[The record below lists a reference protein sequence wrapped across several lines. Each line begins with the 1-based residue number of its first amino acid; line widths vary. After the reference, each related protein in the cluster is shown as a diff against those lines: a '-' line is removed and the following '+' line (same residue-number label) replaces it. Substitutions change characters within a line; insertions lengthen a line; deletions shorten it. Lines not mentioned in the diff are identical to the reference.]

1 MPPTTEPANPVPL
14 AAAWPRKGPASR
26 NIAVFDGPANWVM
39 SAGFLGDGQFV
50 FSASLD
56 HTVRVYETA
65 TGLQR
70 ASLDIGAVPRFL
82 AGRPQ
87 ASTDGA
93 LLLVPSFDGLV
104 HAGPWEG
111 PDSFHVLPVST
122 VVKVTRAALAPDND
136 HVLTGHFDGT
146 VRVSSL
152 SAPDD
157 ALVLAGTPT
166 GDLIACVA
174 FSRDGRYAA
183 AGTGAGKIRLWDL
196 TRPQEP
202 IVLPA
207 HADWVNTVEFS
218 ANGQLLASS
227 SDDKTA
233 RLFSVPDGRLVAKLT
248 THTDRVISAVFSHA
262 GDLLATAGVD
272 KRVHVSDTR
281 TGELQAVVQGPAD
294 EVQSVAFSADDRLL
308 AVPSVDG
315 TCRICYSH
323 NGSTLFEL
331 NDHHGA
337 VFTAEF
343 KAAGNLLIT
352 ASADLTARLWNVDTG
367 RVFWDHRGQVNTA
380 VFSHDSRYV
389 ATACEDGAARVIETA
404 EGSRVAL
411 VANHEGAVN
420 NAAFSYDGTLLV
432 TAGQDAA
439 ARVTAW
445 QSGDALAV
453 LQHDLEV
460 DAAVFTADPDHLI
473 TSTRREAV
481 LWQWRTGQ
489 RLTTFAPP
497 AEERAANPFI
507 AIIGVDISRDNSMVV
522 TAHYDQYARTWDAIT
537 GTQLAALRHAGIVY
551 TAAFDDAGDQV
562 VTSSGGDGHV
572 RVWDPRTGQL
582 LRTLA
587 GPSRQLRCAALSPDG
602 RLAAAGDAEG
612 IVTVW
617 NVLDEQVA
625 AVLRQHA
632 ETIMSIVFSPDSAL
646 LLTASDDWTAKAVA
660 IESLP
665 PLQELV

>member
-1 MPPTTEPANPVPL
+1 MPPATEPANPVPL

-70 ASLDIGAVPRFL
+70 ASFDIGAVPRFL

-104 HAGPWEG
+104 HAGPWQG
-111 PDSFHVLPVST
+111 PASFEVLPVSAAAR
-122 VVKVTRAALAPDND
+122 VTRAALASDND
-136 HVLTGHFDGT
+136 RVLTGHIDGT

-152 SAPDD
+152 SAPDVV
-157 ALVLAGTPT
+157 VLAGTPA

-174 FSRDGRYAA
+174 FSGAGRYAA
-183 AGTGAGKIRLWDL
+183 AGTGAGRIRLWDL
-196 TRPQEP
+196 TRPPEP
-202 IVLPA
+202 IVLAA
-207 HADWVNTVEFS
+207 HVDWVNSVGFS
-218 ANGQLLASS
+218 ASGHLLASC
-227 SDDKTA
+227 SDDKTVH
-233 RLFSVPDGRLVAKLT
+233 LFSVPDGRLVAKLT
-248 THTDRVISAVFSHA
+248 THTDRVISAVFNHA

-272 KRVHVSDTR
+272 KKVLVSDTR

-343 KAAGNLLIT
+343 KAAGNLLLT
-352 ASADLTARLWNVDTG
+352 ASADRTARLWNVDTG

-380 VFSHDSRYV
+380 VFSQNGRNV
-389 ATACEDGAARVIETA
+389 ATACEDGAARVFETA
-404 EGSRVAL
+404 GGGQLAL
-411 VANHEGAVN
+411 VANHEEAVN
-420 NAAFSYDGTLLV
+420 SAAFSYDGTLLV
-432 TAGQDAA
+432 TAGQDQT

-473 TSTRREAV
+473 TSTRHEAV
-481 LWQWRTGQ
+481 LWQWRTGD

-497 AEERAANPFI
+497 PEERAANPFI

-522 TAHYDQYARTWDAIT
+522 TAHYDQNARTWDATT
-537 GTQLAALRHAGIVY
+537 GTQLAALGHTGIVY
-551 TAAFDDAGDQV
+551 TAAFSESGDQV

-582 LRTLA
+582 LRTLV

-602 RLAAAGDAEG
+602 RWAAAGDAEG

-617 NVLDEQVA
+617 NVLDERVA
-625 AVLRQHA
+625 VVLRQHA

-665 PLQELV
+665 PLQELA